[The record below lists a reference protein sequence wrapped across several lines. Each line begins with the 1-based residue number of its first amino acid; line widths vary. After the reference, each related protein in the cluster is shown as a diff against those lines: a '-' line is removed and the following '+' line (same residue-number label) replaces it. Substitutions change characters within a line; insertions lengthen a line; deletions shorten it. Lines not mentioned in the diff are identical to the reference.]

1 METTLLSDRVSTVIE
16 QGRPQ
21 KQGTEAQDIAE
32 ENLAFLERHQ
42 LRLRYGTYRKNGWF
56 IGNGVIEAG
65 CKTLVGK
72 RLKQSGMF
80 WSESGA
86 TGILIFRTLLLSG
99 RFDAFWIDRA
109 NHHAVRNDVLAL
121 AS

>member
-1 METTLLSDRVSTVIE
+1 LLSDRVATVIE
-16 QGRPQ
+16 QGRTLQ
-21 KQGTEAQDIAE
+21 KQRTDDPAIAE
-32 ENLAFLERHQ
+32 ENLAFLERHKQ
-42 LRLRYGTYRKNGWF
+42 RMRYGTYRKNGWF
-56 IGNGVIEAG
+56 IGSGVIEAG

-80 WSESGA
+80 WSETGA
-86 TGILIFRTLLLSG
+86 TGVLNFRTLLLSG

-109 NHHAVRNDVLAL
+109 NHHAARNDVLAL